1 MNRKKQ
7 KRQTTSSSN
16 SPPKATLTTAT
27 SSIVKNPNQVR
38 PFKRAKISRL
48 PRDELKDLTNNII
61 STLQVNG
68 PQTLQNLVDALNANK
83 VPISRVL
90 DVLLSTP
97 LLSVTKATDSAKIVY
112 RYCHGKKLP
121 TSINMKSLRS
131 DISYEMN
138 ALSETYELLIHLRSV
153 CANIN
158 ELRRNSNSS
167 SSIPF
172 NMDLEKELLEC
183 VEHVIQLEDKE
194 K

>member
-1 MNRKKQ
+1 MNN
-7 KRQTTSSSN
+7 T
-16 SPPKATLTTAT
+16 
-27 SSIVKNPNQVR
+27 IENPNQIKR
-38 PFKRAKISRL
+38 FKRAKISRL
-48 PRDELKDLTNNII
+48 PRDELKELTNNII

-68 PQTLQNLVDALNANK
+68 PQTLQNLVDTLNANK
-83 VPISRVL
+83 VHISRVL

-97 LLSVTKATDSAKIVY
+97 LLSVSKATDSTKVLY

-131 DISYEMN
+131 DVSYEMT

-158 ELRRNSNSS
+158 ELKRNSNSS

-183 VEHVIQLEDKE
+183 VEHVKQLEDKY